1 MKRVLVIDDHVPSR
15 DNLKCALAASGCQVA
30 EKEPAARERP
40 S

>member
-15 DNLKCALAASGCQVA
+15 DNLKRDLAAGGCQVVGL
-30 EKEPAARERP
+30 